1 MEEAAEIPEA
11 PEQPVEAPAK
21 RGRGR
26 PPGAK
31 NKVRI
36 SVQAPEACE
45 ACEPQEAVVMKPR
58 AKPAPAPVVSEQTPH
73 ATFHAA
79 MAAWQALAHG
89 EHQAKRDHYHRLVSD
104 SVR

>member
-1 MEEAAEIPEA
+1 MDEAAEIPEDR
-11 PEQPVEAPAK
+11 EEPVEAPAK

-36 SVQAPEACE
+36 SVQAPEAQE
-45 ACEPQEAVVMKPR
+45 AQEAVVMKPR

-79 MAAWQALAHG
+79 MAAWQAMAHG